1 MTYNLIIDYIGYYAP
16 MLLLFITVFFLR
28 NRCTYLKFFLF
39 GYAGTFA
46 LNTALKLLIQEPR
59 PSKDMRTLEIAIKN
73 GQRLGFDKYG
83 MPSGHAQ
90 TCGFCLAFMT
100 MLFKS
105 SSISLFY
112 SIISI
117 IAMYQ
122 RYIYKNHT
130 ISQLIVGFII
140 GAATGILVYFVGY
153 KTVKGFLKM
162 KPDDNGPL

>member
-1 MTYNLIIDYIGYYAP
+1 MSYNLIIDYIGYYAP
-16 MLLLFITVFFLR
+16 MLLLFITAFFLR

-39 GYAGTFA
+39 GYAGTFV
-46 LNTALKLLIQEPR
+46 LNSALKLLIQEPR

-90 TCGFCLAFMT
+90 VCGFCLAFMT
-100 MLFKS
+100 ILFKS
-105 SSISLFY
+105 PFISLFY
-112 SIISI
+112 AVISI
-117 IAMYQ
+117 ITLYQ

-130 ISQLIVGFII
+130 IPQLIVGFLI
-140 GAATGILVYFVGY
+140 GLASGILVYFIAY
-153 KTVKGFLKM
+153 KSVKGILKM